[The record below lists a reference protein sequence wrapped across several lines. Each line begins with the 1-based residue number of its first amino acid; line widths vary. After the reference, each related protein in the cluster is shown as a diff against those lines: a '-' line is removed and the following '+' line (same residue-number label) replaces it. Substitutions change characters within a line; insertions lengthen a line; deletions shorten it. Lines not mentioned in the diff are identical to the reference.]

1 MKKELIQYIVEA
13 ASGKGL
19 TIFDIDDTMFTSK
32 ARVRVKNKNTN
43 QVKELSPKEYNNYK
57 LRSGEEWDYGEFK
70 SSKLFY
76 KTATPIGKMVTKF
89 KAILRNATKKGSKV
103 ILVTARA
110 DMDDRDLFLKTFE
123 ANGYPLDN
131 VYIER
136 AGNLGLDSSAKN
148 KEIVFKK
155 YLDTG
160 KYKRIRLFDDHIENL
175 YALLNLSD
183 SYQDVDFEAYRVKK
197 DGSIKSI
204 RRK

>member
-123 ANGYPLDN
+123 VNGYPLDN